1 MYLLFIFQQLQEKLG
16 LHEHDYRQISPL
28 RDTETASTT
37 MSSTEAH
44 HPRGHNDLGGH
55 DLDSTDPSTDDDS
68 QKSLNSDT
76 IILVCSLVVMILI
89 GNFNNLR

>member
-1 MYLLFIFQQLQEKLG
+1 MIFLLFIFQQLQEKLG

-28 RDTETASTT
+28 ETASTT
-37 MSSTEAH
+37 MSSSEAH
-44 HPRGHNDLGGH
+44 HPRGHNDHGGH

-89 GNFNNLR
+89 GKVPFSR